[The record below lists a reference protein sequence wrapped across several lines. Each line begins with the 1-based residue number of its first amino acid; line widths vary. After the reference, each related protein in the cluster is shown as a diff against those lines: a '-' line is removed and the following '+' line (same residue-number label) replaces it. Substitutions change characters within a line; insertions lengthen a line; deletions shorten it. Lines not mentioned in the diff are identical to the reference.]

1 VETLA
6 GENSRAADSTSIKG
20 QQGDQYMSAL
30 ALLGGTKAKTK
41 PFPVWPYYDQ
51 NEERA
56 LKEVLESRVWWRTPG
71 TKTLEFEQAFAK
83 FHGARHGIAVTNG
96 TAALEVTM
104 AGLGITAGDEVIVPD
119 FTFVATA
126 SAVLFANALPVL
138 VDVDPETYCI
148 NPDLV
153 EAAITPRTKAIIA
166 VHMGGHPADLDRLK
180 EIASSKGLALV
191 EDSAHAHA
199 SEWRGQRVGTF
210 GVAGTFSFQASKL
223 MTAGEGGMI
232 ISNDDKFEVQA
243 RSVHDCGRM
252 PGEWFYSHF
261 IYGSNY
267 RLSEWQGAVLK
278 VQLGRLEEQTLHR
291 HRNGRLLDKLFA
303 EIPGITPQKCDPRCT
318 RNGQYAYIFHVDAKQ
333 FAGISTENFIAALNA
348 EGIPTQ
354 ASYPP
359 LHELDCFSS
368 GEYRKC
374 LSGTQATEKHEFLQQ
389 RFPNT
394 QRAAWETVWIPQF
407 ALLGDEQDMHE
418 IAEAILKIQRHAPAI
433 AASTSKATAERVA
446 R

>member
-1 VETLA
+1 MPE
-6 GENSRAADSTSIKG
+6 
-20 QQGDQYMSAL
+20 L
-30 ALLGGTKAKTK
+30 ALFGGSKTK
-41 PFPVWPYYDQ
+41 QKSFPLWPQYDD
-51 NEERA
+51 NERRA
-56 LKEVLESRVWWRTPG
+56 LEEVLESRVWWRTPG
-71 TKTLEFEQAFAK
+71 TKTLEFEKAFAEY
-83 FHGARHGIAVTNG
+83 HGARHGIAVTNG
-96 TAALEVTM
+96 TAALEVAM
-104 AGLGITAGDEVIVPD
+104 AALDIGPGDEVIVPD
-119 FTFVATA
+119 FTFIATA

-138 VDVDPETYCI
+138 VDVDPETYCLD
-148 NPDLV
+148 PELT

-166 VHMGGHPADLDRLK
+166 VHMGGHPADLDRLSVLAK
-180 EIASSKGLALV
+180 NRGLHLI
-191 EDSAHAHA
+191 EDSAHAHG
-199 SEWRGQRVGTF
+199 SEWRGKKIGTF
-210 GVAGTFSFQASKL
+210 GKASTFSFQSSKL
-223 MTAGEGGMI
+223 MTAGEGGII
-232 ISNDDKFEVQA
+232 ISNDDAFERQA

-267 RLSEWQGAVLK
+267 RLSEWQGAVLN
-278 VQLGRLEEQTLHR
+278 VQLTRLEEQTLHR

-303 EIPGITPQKCDPRCT
+303 EIPGITAQKCDPRCT

-333 FAGISTENFIAALNA
+333 FAGVSTENFIAALNA

-359 LHELDCFSS
+359 LHELDCFRS

-418 IAEAILKIQRHAPAI
+418 IAEAIKKIQRNAAAI
-433 AASTSKATAERVA
+433 AANASQATAERLA

>member
-1 VETLA
+1 MPE
-6 GENSRAADSTSIKG
+6 
-20 QQGDQYMSAL
+20 L
-30 ALLGGTKAKTK
+30 ALFGGSKTKQK
-41 PFPVWPYYDQ
+41 PFPLWPQYDD
-51 NEERA
+51 NERRA
-56 LKEVLESRVWWRTPG
+56 LNEVLESRVWWRTPG
-71 TKTLEFEQAFAK
+71 TKTLEFEKAFAEY
-83 FHGARHGIAVTNG
+83 HGARHGIAVTNG

-104 AGLGITAGDEVIVPD
+104 AALDIGPGDEVIVAD
-119 FTFVATA
+119 FTFIATA

-138 VDVDPETYCI
+138 VDVDPGTYCLD
-148 NPDLV
+148 PELT

-166 VHMGGHPADLDRLK
+166 VHMGGHPADLDRLGQLAQK
-180 EIASSKGLALV
+180 CGLHLI
-191 EDSAHAHA
+191 EDSAHAHG
-199 SEWRGQRVGTF
+199 SEWRGKKIGTF
-210 GVAGTFSFQASKL
+210 GKAGTFSFQSSKL
-223 MTAGEGGMI
+223 MTAGEGGII
-232 ISNDDKFEVQA
+232 ISNDDTFECQA

-267 RLSEWQGAVLK
+267 RLSEWQGAVLN

-303 EIPGITPQKCDPRCT
+303 EIPGITAQRCDPRCT
-318 RNGQYAYIFHVDAKQ
+318 RNSQYAYIFHVDARQ
-333 FAGISTENFIAALNA
+333 FAGISTENFIATLNA

-359 LHELDCFSS
+359 LHELDCFRS

-374 LSGTQATEKHEFLQQ
+374 LSGSQATEKHEFLQQ
-389 RFPNT
+389 RFPHT

-418 IAEAILKIQRHAPAI
+418 IAEAIRKIQRHALAI
-433 AASTSKATAERVA
+433 AANATQAAPERVA